1 MTKKLSKFYLL
12 TLMSVPL
19 LACSAS
25 TSTSVSIIKD
35 GVKISA
41 KIGNTSIN
49 DSTKAHFVHAKLIVH
64 GSGKGLKSIN
74 LNCFALT
81 VGNVTS
87 DEIDVDSIAS
97 VLNDPYPADTHGR
110 IDVAVYW
117 VFSDG
122 RGFDIQKLPSAKL
135 SLKSYASSPCFRY

>member
-12 TLMSVPL
+12 VLMSVPM

-25 TSTSVSIIKD
+25 TPTAVSITKD

-64 GSGKGLKSIN
+64 SSGKRLKSVD
-74 LNCFALT
+74 LNCFVLT
-81 VGNVTS
+81 VGDITS

-97 VLNDPYPADTHGR
+97 VLNDPYSADIHGQ